1 MSEGHGT
8 GYEDAI
14 TRKIAAAEA
23 RARDAEAAVE
33 RERAQTADLAKDN
46 ARLRSEASAHE
57 RAARTARVG
66 AILAWTLF
74 AIVLAAA
81 VAAWFAGLV
90 SLPQPLPG

>member
-14 TRKIAAAEA
+14 TKKIAAAEE
-23 RARDAEAAVE
+23 RAKDAEAKLE

-46 ARLRSEASAHE
+46 ARLRSEAAAHE
-57 RAARTARVG
+57 RSARAARVA
-66 AILAWTLF
+66 AILAWTLL

-81 VAAWFAGLV
+81 AAAWFAGLL
-90 SLPQPLPG
+90 SLARPLAG

>member
-14 TRKIAAAEA
+14 TKKIAAAEE
-23 RARDAEAAVE
+23 RAKDAEAKIE

-46 ARLRSEASAHE
+46 ARLRSEAAAHE
-57 RAARTARVG
+57 QSARAARVA
-66 AILAWTLF
+66 AILAWTLL

-81 VAAWFAGLV
+81 LAAWFAGLL
-90 SLPQPLPG
+90 SLARPLAG